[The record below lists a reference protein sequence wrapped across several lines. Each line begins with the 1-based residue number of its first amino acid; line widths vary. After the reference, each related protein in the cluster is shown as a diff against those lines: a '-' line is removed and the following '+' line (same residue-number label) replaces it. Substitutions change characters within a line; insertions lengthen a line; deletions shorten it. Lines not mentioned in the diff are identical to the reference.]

1 MVRST
6 LFIKSS
12 FLLGFH
18 SGFHFTKK
26 VYFVKSIS
34 RIGEEQRGWFL
45 IHFNHGGWKEMI
57 KKFKRK
63 KDLRLRI
70 RELGELRK

>member
-1 MVRST
+1 MVRNT

-26 VYFVKSIS
+26 VYFVKPNS
-34 RIGEEQRGWFL
+34 RMGEEWRGWDGMVSHPL
-45 IHFNHGGWKEMI
+45 QPW
-57 KKFKRK
+57 
-63 KDLRLRI
+63 RI
-70 RELGELRK
+70 ERND

>member
-1 MVRST
+1 MVRNT

-26 VYFVKSIS
+26 VYFVKPNS
-34 RIGEEQRGWFL
+34 RMGEEWKGMGWDGFSSTSTM
-45 IHFNHGGWKEMI
+45 ED
-57 KKFKRK
+57 KKK
-63 KDLRLRI
+63 
-70 RELGELRK
+70 

>member
-1 MVRST
+1 MVRNT

-26 VYFVKSIS
+26 VYFVKPNS
-34 RIGEEQRGWFL
+34 RMGEEWRGGDGFSSTSTM
-45 IHFNHGGWKEMI
+45 ED
-57 KKFKRK
+57 KKK
-63 KDLRLRI
+63 
-70 RELGELRK
+70 